1 MVPTKEPLAVRVTF
15 FENTLDVLTDDV
27 GIEFADVTS
36 AKPRRTRKQ
45 PYVWDQPCTF
55 PQVVL
60 EPGSHVV
67 LEVVKATEKDKN
79 GQPVVRTCP
88 RCRAVVAAAP
98 RRVDWWLCTVVCGVS
113 CCPTL
118 WMPRLYCIACCPHPP
133 NLFRWASTDCQC
145 TLHWC
150 LQLFRGV
157 RTLCD
162 ASWLVSY
169 SLNAPVPDDITEAQP
184 PRDGEYL
191 EFEIKSGIVTG
202 TSHPAVSCTTLHHA
216 EATNAA
222 AWMACVRG
230 WYDQRNRRR
239 LGVRRNGRAR
249 RRAMTALMTT
259 TSTTKKRTT
268 ARRSWTSSWRCRRTL
283 CSRKAMGLTCT
294 WGAVNSATCVQ
305 PHSPHRCC
313 DAALGCRATAT
324 SMGRGSCPT
333 TSRCRRSA

>member
-150 LQLFRGV
+150 LQLSRGV
-157 RTLCD
+157 RTLC
-162 ASWLVSY
+162 
-169 SLNAPVPDDITEAQP
+169 
-184 PRDGEYL
+184 
-191 EFEIKSGIVTG
+191 VT
-202 TSHPAVSCTTLHHA
+202 H
-216 EATNAA
+216 
-222 AWMACVRG
+222 RG
-230 WYDQRNRRR
+230 WCRTVSMRQCRMTSPKRSR
-239 LGVRRNGRAR
+239 LVTESTWSLRLSLASSLVRRTPLPAAPRCI
-249 RRAMTALMTT
+249 MLKQLMLLGWPVSVGGT
-259 TSTTKKRTT
+259 TSATGG
-268 ARRSWTSSWRCRRTL
+268 A
-283 CSRKAMGLTCT
+283 
-294 WGAVNSATCVQ
+294 WG
-305 PHSPHRCC
+305 
-313 DAALGCRATAT
+313 
-324 SMGRGSCPT
+324 
-333 TSRCRRSA
+333 